1 MRSARRVWQVILCVM
16 LGACFATGVASASGS
31 PVRPQ
36 AADDSSTLLTVSRF
50 RGPTADWL
58 TAGRFIARF
67 DPGVDPSEA
76 SAVITRAGGRVIEH
90 HPALN
95 AYVVTAPPTDTMM
108 MVGTKVVLASGGA
121 ACYVE
126 PDSTRQLD
134 YTPTDPQYRLQK
146 GAYEPLGM
154 PAVWDRTKGSSQVV
168 VAVIDTGVDLDH
180 PEFAGRLVTGY
191 DFGDEDSSPND
202 PLHHGHGTH
211 VAGTI
216 AANMDNGHNGTGVAP
231 RARIMPLKV
240 EHSGPHNGL
249 CGCLFDGL
257 KTSDIC
263 QAILY
268 AADHGA
274 DVINMSLGGTNYSQ
288 YEADCVA
295 YALSMDVVVCASTGN
310 DGEFLEQYPAS
321 FPGVIGVGSVGY
333 RDDIAPPRSPW
344 VVSLF
349 SNRGALCDIVA
360 PGEDI
365 WSTAPPGA
373 DGGGFLTGSGQ
384 YMTGTSMAS
393 PHVAGV
399 VALIRSAHPEFNRRQ
414 AEAMLLGS
422 VDDLGA
428 VGRDDHYGHGML
440 NPYRALGDAPDS
452 YEPDGAVSSA
462 RASTLGA
469 QYGHTFAP
477 LGDRDF
483 RSFSAVAGRAY
494 RIRTSAAAGKSAT
507 LTLYGTNGTTAITS
521 RNSGTGGT
529 ASIDWTAPASG
540 RYYFENRDSDRL
552 GGRYTTGVEDVTPT
566 DAYEGDNTY
575 GMAKRATVGSVYEHT
590 LSPRGDSDY
599 HYVDAAAGKVYGISV
614 DGQSIGSKPHLYL
627 YGSNGVTV
635 IQADESG
642 YFPSVNWSTVAAG
655 RYYFAVKDPDG
666 AGGAYTVELIDLTPD
681 DGMEPDNSY
690 TTAKR
695 AEFGYDYWHDAYPAG
710 DADYH
715 YFDAVAGATYEIFVQ
730 STVDFAQPHVYLY
743 GTNGTTVLAQDTDS
757 WVQLTWT
764 APASGRYYFAAKD
777 EHNVGGAYQIRVS
790 DVTQYDVY
798 EPDNTPARANRAV
811 VGAEYQHSCAPVGDV
826 DYRYVDVV
834 AGRTYAFSI
843 WAWFNEG
850 SAGMY
855 LYEADGTTPIAS
867 NPDGYVTWTATST
880 GRVCFAVRDTNR
892 TGGGYGVEVLDLT
905 PPGDDLEPDNT
916 PAQARQATTD
926 AQSYT
931 HSFEPVG
938 EADYHS
944 FDALAGNTY
953 YIDANGFDAVEPY
966 LTLYDRDG
974 TTLLATGNTWGS
986 HAVLRWTAPASG
998 RYYFAATDKMR
1009 NGGVY
1014 GIFIWDDTPSDVYE
1028 SDGTYSTARKADI
1041 ATTYEHSLAP
1051 AGDTDYRY
1059 VDAVADHTY
1068 VFSIDELRFDARPTL
1083 TLFGQD
1089 GTTVI
1094 AADSSAYPQLR
1105 WTPPLSGR
1113 YFFSVSDAE
1122 SMGGGYKI
1130 RVADA
1135 TPQGGRLAGA
1145 VSGPSGSLEGIDVTA
1160 YGWDTTL
1167 SAWTVSAYAR
1177 TDAAGGYLI
1186 AGLPAGNYR
1195 IGFSDHSA
1203 AHVDEFYD
1211 DAKTLSEALGVTVA
1225 DDAVIRGI
1233 DAELAQGG
1241 RIAGRVSDTSGSL
1254 EGVQV
1259 TAFCYQPEGDYWDIA
1274 GQGSTDASGLYQIDG
1289 LSTGPYRLR
1298 FDDPDGDHFSEYF
1311 SDATEVQDA
1320 SDVAVFEGALTGGVD
1335 CVLEGAG
1342 GITGAVSAG
1351 AEPIEGVRVEAHMWD
1366 DAMQTWTFAGATET
1380 DGGGQ
1385 YMIGPLEF
1393 GSYRVAF
1400 DAPGPYVDEWF
1411 DDVSSID
1418 FASDVLVTQEVPTA
1432 TVDETLEI
1440 GARIEGGVS
1449 GTDGALPG
1457 IRVTAYQW
1465 EELSEAWAK
1474 AGETLTEDDGQF
1486 VLEGLPAGQYRV
1498 GCLDD
1503 SGIFAPGFWD
1513 AAQGIDSASSIGLE
1527 MGAVVKDVDLS
1538 LVRAGYVTGK
1548 VMGTAGGL
1556 GGVTVSVFGP
1566 VEDGACGGVVDTTI
1580 TRSDGTYE
1588 VSGLSAGVYRVG
1600 FADGSGD
1607 FAPVF
1612 YGDARQLDAAAD
1624 VSVSSGAV
1632 TGDIDVTMQA
1642 AGLIAG
1648 RVSAPGS
1655 HLEQVMVMVDRW
1667 NETEEHWD
1675 YSSEPW
1681 PLDANGDYV
1690 ITGLSAGRYRLSF
1703 VDESGTY
1710 LSEWYDDV
1718 RDPEEAAD
1726 IELATGQRRYGVDAA
1741 LSPAAHITGSVRGP
1755 EGPVS
1760 DIWVEA
1766 YRWND
1771 ATSEWDTHG
1780 YTRTD
1785 ADGFYDIGDLEEG
1798 TYRVG
1803 FSDETDVLVSEF
1815 YDDQPSIATATNLVL
1830 GEGDTYPGVD
1840 AQLDLGGSVS
1850 GTVRDESGAP
1860 VSNLYVEV
1868 AAVTNEDA
1876 EWRWVAVT
1884 QEDGTYAVGGLP
1896 GDDYL
1901 IRFIDHERGRF
1912 RTEYYDDCGTP
1923 ETATLVS
1930 VALGARRVGVDATL
1944 APDSEAP
1951 VTTSIVDPSGW
1962 TRSDVSVSFVYR
1974 DDSGWMWGGEWTRY
1988 RVGDGPL
1995 TDYSMYDP
2003 PILITEEGV
2012 TAIAFQSMDR
2022 AGHLEATKTV
2032 SALIDRTAPRTVSSA
2047 GSTYVAGVTSFI
2059 ALAPT
2064 DAASGVA
2071 ATKWRLNGGP
2081 YVTGES
2087 VPVPSSVGQ
2096 YQLEYYSVDRVGNQE
2111 QTRSLQ
2117 FSVVRDSGIVTRV
2130 SGSDRFGT
2138 AVATARMG
2146 WDPASNKSWPGV
2158 EHVIIVNG
2166 ENGREADP
2174 LSAAGLAGVYDA
2186 PVFTVSAMQ
2195 LPDSVKDVITEIAA
2209 KRKSEGKTLKVH
2221 LVGGTAVVPDARW
2234 TQIRAIPG
2242 VYKTKDR
2249 IAGGNR
2255 YATSAEVAKRI
2266 VSVAGAGNVP
2276 GVILIAG
2283 DNGAAFY
2290 DALSVSPIAFANTM
2304 PMLSVQKNAVP
2315 TEIRALLNGSL
2326 AGKPRFAASSSTY
2339 IAGSLS
2345 GATRLTTSLNRNVA
2359 SRQIATAAVAQG
2371 WLGVAD
2377 TALASTIP
2385 DSLTGGAFLGLRNGV
2400 MLFTTA
2406 TDSMNAEPLTFI
2418 TANKADIANGW
2429 ILGGPAVVPA
2439 SQEASFRNLVQ

>member
-1 MRSARRVWQVILCVM
+1 M
-16 LGACFATGVASASGS
+16 LLSACFITGVANASGS
-31 PVRPQ
+31 SGQPQ
-36 AADDSSTLLTVSRF
+36 VSDDSIAPLTVARF
-50 RGPTADWL
+50 RGLSADWI
-58 TAGRFIARF
+58 TAGRFVARF

-76 SAVITRAGGRVIEH
+76 SAVITRAGGRVLEH

-95 AYVVTAPPTDTMM
+95 AFVVTAPVSDTMM

-126 PDSTRQLD
+126 PDSTRQID

-146 GAYEPLGM
+146 GAYEPLGL
-154 PAVWDRTKGSSQVV
+154 PAVWDRTKGSSQVI

-202 PLHHGHGTH
+202 PLHEGHGTH

-231 RARIMPLKV
+231 RAKIMPLKV

-274 DVINMSLGGTNYSQ
+274 DVINMSFGGTNYSQ

-295 YALSMDVVVCASTGN
+295 YALSMDVVVCAATGN
-310 DGEFLEQYPAS
+310 DGENLEQYPAS

-333 RDDIAPPRSPW
+333 RGDVAPARSPW
-344 VVSLF
+344 EVSLF
-349 SNRGALCDIVA
+349 SNRGAICDIVA
-360 PGEDI
+360 PGEGI

-373 DGGGFLTGSGQ
+373 DGGGFTTGSAQ
-384 YMTGTSMAS
+384 YMSGTSMAT

-399 VALIRSAHPEFNRRQ
+399 VALIRSAHPELNRRQ
-414 AEAMLLGS
+414 TEAVLLGS

-428 VGRDDHYGHGML
+428 VGRDDYYGHGML

-483 RSFSAVAGRAY
+483 RSFSAVAGRVY

-507 LTLYGTNGTTAITS
+507 LTLYGTNGTTVVAS
-521 RNSGTGGT
+521 RNSGAGGT

-552 GGRYTTGVEDVTPT
+552 GGRYTTGVEDITPT

-575 GMAKRATVGSVYEHT
+575 GTATRATVGTVYEHT
-590 LSPRGDSDY
+590 LSPRGESDY

-627 YGSNGVTV
+627 YGSSGVTV

-681 DGMEPDNSY
+681 DGKEPDNSY

-757 WVQLTWT
+757 WIQLTWT

-790 DVTQYDVY
+790 DVTQYDVH
-798 EPDNTPARANRAV
+798 EPDNTPAQANRAV

-855 LYEADGTTPIAS
+855 LYEADGTTLIAA

-880 GRVCFAVRDTNR
+880 GRVCFAVRDTNL

-916 PAQARQATTD
+916 PVQARQATTD

-931 HSFEPVG
+931 HSFEPLG
-938 EADYHS
+938 EADYHY
-944 FDALAGNTY
+944 FDAVAGNSY

-974 TTLLATGNTWGS
+974 STLLATGSTWDS
-986 HAVLRWTAPASG
+986 HAFLSWTAPVSG

-1009 NGGVY
+1009 SGGVY
-1014 GIFIWDDTPSDVYE
+1014 GIFIWDNTPSDAYE

-1041 ATTYEHSLAP
+1041 ATAYEHSLAP
-1051 AGDTDYRY
+1051 AGDTDFRY
-1059 VDAVADHTY
+1059 IDAVADHTY

-1083 TLFGQD
+1083 TLLGQD

-1094 AADSSAYPQLR
+1094 AADTSAYPQLR
-1105 WTPPLSGR
+1105 WTPSLSGR
-1113 YFFSVSDAE
+1113 YFYSVSDPE
-1122 SMGGGYKI
+1122 SLGGGYKI
-1130 RVADA
+1130 RVADT
-1135 TPQGGRLAGA
+1135 TPQGGRIAGT
-1145 VSGPSGSLEGIDVTA
+1145 VSGLSGSLEGIDVTA
-1160 YGWDTTL
+1160 YCWDTTT
-1167 SAWTVSAYAR
+1167 SAWTVSQYAR
-1177 TDAAGGYLI
+1177 TDAVGTYLI
-1186 AGLPAGNYR
+1186 AGLPVGDYR
-1195 IGFSDHSA
+1195 IGFSDHTA

-1211 DAKTLSEALGVTVA
+1211 DAKTLSEALDVTVA
-1225 DDAVIRGI
+1225 GDAVISGI
-1233 DAELAQGG
+1233 DAELAHGG
-1241 RIAGRVSDTSGSL
+1241 RITGRVSDTSGSL
-1254 EGVQV
+1254 EGVLV
-1259 TAFCYQPEGDYWDIA
+1259 TAFSYEPDGGYWNVA
-1274 GQGSTDASGLYQIDG
+1274 GQASADASGLYQLHG

-1298 FDDPDGDHFSEYF
+1298 FDDPDGNHFSAYF
-1311 SDATEVQDA
+1311 PDTTEVEDA
-1320 SDVAVFEGALTGGVD
+1320 SDVAVVEGAVTGDVD

-1342 GITGAVSAG
+1342 GIDGAVSAG
-1351 AEPIEGVRVEAHMWD
+1351 GEPIEGVRVEAHMWD
-1366 DAMQTWTFAGATET
+1366 DAIQTWTLAGEAKT
-1380 DGGGQ
+1380 DDGGQ
-1385 YMIGPLEF
+1385 YAIGPLEF

-1400 DAPGPYVDEWF
+1400 DSSGSYVDEWF

-1418 FASDVLVTQEVPTA
+1418 FASDVFVTPGATMA
-1432 TVDETLEI
+1432 TVDATLEI
-1440 GARIEGGVS
+1440 GARLEGGVS
-1449 GTDGALPG
+1449 GPEGALPG
-1457 IRVTAYQW
+1457 IRVTAYRW
-1465 EELSEAWAK
+1465 DGLSEAWAD
-1474 AGETLTEDDGQF
+1474 AGETFTADDGRF

-1503 SGIFAPGFWD
+1503 SGRFAPGFWD
-1513 AAQGIDSASSIGLE
+1513 AAQGFDSANSIGLE
-1527 MGAVVKDVDLS
+1527 MGAVVENIDLS
-1538 LVRAGYVTGK
+1538 LVSAGRITGK

-1600 FADGSGD
+1600 FSDGSGD
-1607 FAPVF
+1607 FASVF

-1624 VSVSSGAV
+1624 VRVSSGAD
-1632 TGDIDVTMQA
+1632 TCDIDVTMPA

-1655 HLEQVMVMVDRW
+1655 HLGQVMVMVDCW
-1667 NETEEHWD
+1667 NETEETWD
-1675 YSSEPW
+1675 YFGESWS
-1681 PLDANGDYV
+1681 LDANGDYV
-1690 ITGLSAGRYRLSF
+1690 IPGLSAGRYRLSF
-1703 VDESGTY
+1703 LDKSGTY
-1710 LSEWYDDV
+1710 LSEWYDDA
-1718 RDPEEAAD
+1718 RDPEAAVY
-1726 IELATGQRRYGVDAA
+1726 IELATGQRRYGVDAV

-1760 DIWVEA
+1760 DIWIEA

-1771 ATSEWDTHG
+1771 STSEWEIPG
-1780 YTRTD
+1780 YARTE
-1785 ADGFYDIGDLEEG
+1785 ADGSYDMGDLEAG

-1815 YDDQPSIATATNLVL
+1815 YHDQPSIATATDLVL
-1830 GEGDTYPGVD
+1830 VNGDTYPGVD

-1860 VSNLYVEV
+1860 VLNLYVEI
-1868 AAVTNEDA
+1868 AAVTSEDA

-1884 QEDGTYAVGGLP
+1884 QEDGTYTVGGLP

-1901 IRFIDHERGRF
+1901 IRFIDHDLGRF
-1912 RTEYYDDCGTP
+1912 RTEYYDDRGTL
-1923 ETATLVS
+1923 EAATLVS
-1930 VALGARRVGVDATL
+1930 VTLGTRSEGVDATL

-1951 VTTSIVDPSGW
+1951 VTTPIVDPIGW
-1962 TRSDVSVSFVYR
+1962 TRSGVSVSFVYS

-2003 PILITEEGV
+2003 PILITEEG
-2012 TAIAFQSMDR
+2012 TTTIAFQSMDR
-2022 AGHLEATKTV
+2022 AGHLETTKTV
-2032 SALIDRTAPRTVSSA
+2032 SALIDRTAPRTVASA
-2047 GSTYVAGVTSFI
+2047 ESTYEAGMTSSI
-2059 ALAPT
+2059 ALAAT
-2064 DAASGVA
+2064 DVASGVA
-2071 ATKWRLNGGP
+2071 ATKWRLNGEQ

-2087 VPVPSSVGQ
+2087 VPVPSSPGP

-2117 FSVVRDSGIVTRV
+2117 FNVVRDSGIVTRV

-2138 AVATARMG
+2138 AVASARQG
-2146 WDPASNKSWPGV
+2146 WDPASDKSWPGV
-2158 EHVIIVNG
+2158 EHVIIANG

-2186 PVFTVSAMQ
+2186 PVLTVSTTQ
-2195 LPDSVKDVITEIAA
+2195 LPASVKTVITEIAA
-2209 KRKSEGKTLKVH
+2209 RRKAEGKTLKIH
-2221 LVGGTAVVPDARW
+2221 LVGGTVVVPNARW

-2242 VYKTKDR
+2242 VYQTKDR

-2266 VSVAGAGNVP
+2266 VSVAGADSIP

-2283 DNGAAFY
+2283 DDGAAFY

-2304 PMLSVQKNAVP
+2304 PMLSVKKNAVP
-2315 TEIRALLNGSL
+2315 GEIRALLNGSL
-2326 AGKPRFAASSSTY
+2326 ADTPRFAASSSAY

-2345 GATRLTTSLNRNVA
+2345 DVTRLATSSNRNVA
-2359 SRQIATAAVAQG
+2359 SRQIATEAVARG

-2385 DSLTGGAFLGLRNGV
+2385 DSLTGGAFLGRRNGV
-2400 MLFTTA
+2400 MLFTAA
-2406 TDSMNAEPLTFI
+2406 TSSMNAEPLAFI

-2439 SQEASFRNLVQ
+2439 SQETSFRNLVQ